1 MKKHGFGKVTFGIIV
16 LPFVLGLLN
25 KWKVL
30 DFFGIPFVNLLTYYG
45 TTLGVFTTIYTYLD
59 RKWKDEKEKEEK
71 DKPKLFV
78 EVKRNIADMDVY
90 DITIENLNNAL
101 MSCVYL
107 YDCYVKQVLGEKET
121 FHVAFGKKSE
131 IVRDAFSVDGSINII
146 EKDGLPKYVQ
156 VMFEDKKGNYWE
168 YNFDKIKNGEQKY
181 YQLSEIN
188 LH

>member
-1 MKKHGFGKVTFGIIV
+1 MKKHGFWKAVFGIIV
-16 LPFVLGLLN
+16 LPFILGFLN

-45 TTLGVFTTIYTYLD
+45 TTLSVFVTIYTYFD

-78 EVKRNIADMDVY
+78 DVKKNELDKDVY
-90 DITIENLNNAL
+90 DITIEKTNDAL

-107 YDCYVKQVLGEKET
+107 YGCYVKRVFGMEET
-121 FHVAFGKKSE
+121 FHITFGRKSE
-131 IVRDAFSVDGSINII
+131 IVRDAFCIHDLTDPVG
-146 EKDGLPKYVQ
+146 KDGMPKYVQ
-156 VMFEDKKGNYWE
+156 VFFKDKKGNDWE
-168 YNFDKIKNGEQKY
+168 YSFDKVKNGDQRY
-181 YQLSEIN
+181 YQLTEIN